1 MRVKSWEPFTVDQ
14 NVLDEWVM
22 KTFEELAGKAPFA
35 NERVQL
41 GFAFD
46 GMYLPKEVLAP
57 LFEKVKGLGIKTITT
72 HYTRL
77 PLLRQLHRL
86 LC

>member
-1 MRVKSWEPFTVDQ
+1 VTQ
-14 NVLDEWVM
+14 NMLKEWVM
-22 KTFEELAGKAPFA
+22 KEFEELALKAPFA

-46 GMYLPKEVLAP
+46 GMWLPKEVLVP
-57 LFEKVKGLGIKTITT
+57 LFEKVKGLGVKTITT

-77 PLLRQLHRL
+77 PLLRQLHQL
-86 LC
+86 LF